1 MIHAHI
7 AVKSAF
13 AVSGWT
19 RNAGPVPPH
28 GRPQGSCARLGPARP
43 VVDWPCPKLA
53 GISLNA
59 PPARPCPRRQTG
71 CGGIQRRAVQPR
83 PWPSEGRRGPVDSA
97 GSHNT
102 RPQAP
107 TRVRALTGRVW
118 ALTALNP
125 FRSRAYVRDAVFSN
139 NGQINGCGWIGS
151 RQGSSSFA
159 QISPVFALKR
169 GRELKYHDLRGSPPP
184 HCSPSCGGGS

>member
-7 AVKSAF
+7 AVKSAY

-83 PWPSEGRRGPVDSA
+83 PWPSEGRRGLADSA

-139 NGQINGCGWIGS
+139 NRQTMDADGS
-151 RQGSSSFA
+151 D
-159 QISPVFALKR
+159 R
-169 GRELKYHDLRGSPPP
+169 GKGAVLSRKYRL
-184 HCSPSCGGGS
+184 CSPSSEGGS

>member
-83 PWPSEGRRGPVDSA
+83 PWPSEGRRGLADSA

-125 FRSRAYVRDAVFSN
+125 FRGRAYVRDAVFSI
-139 NGQINGCGWIGS
+139 NGQVNGCGWIGS

-159 QISPVFALKR
+159 QISPV
-169 GRELKYHDLRGSPPP
+169 
-184 HCSPSCGGGS
+184 SPSSEGGS